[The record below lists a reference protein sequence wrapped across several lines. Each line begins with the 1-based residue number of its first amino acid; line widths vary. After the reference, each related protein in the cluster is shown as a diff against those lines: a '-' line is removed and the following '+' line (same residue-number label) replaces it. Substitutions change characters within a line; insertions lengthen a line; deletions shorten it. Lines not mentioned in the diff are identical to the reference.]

1 MAIGKMPY
9 GSIVPRPDHPPEAPV
24 QHGNRLGSETVKEA
38 RADQEPTDT
47 GHNEIF
53 RLAESRLD
61 RGNVVG
67 AWAAYERAMTLMAAD
82 RTSSGDLQLQY
93 ARSAGVALQEFGE
106 RYGNGEALLAAAAI
120 FRRALGYDI
129 DIGVTK
135 VYLGN
140 ALVRLAHQENSIELA
155 REARA
160 SFESALTELSS
171 TNLAF
176 FIRAKLNVVAT
187 SRLIAE
193 YEKDLPLID
202 RCITDLQTLATEL
215 AATASP
221 DRARAETALGNAI
234 LVRHHLSLDPEHGL
248 EEAVAAYRRAVALSD
263 DNIERAKNQID
274 LAAALSEADQPDE
287 AIKIC
292 TDLSR
297 ILSLEQFPL
306 AWADMEI
313 VRADALRTL
322 GESAPQAESTQEY
335 LDRAVQAYTGV
346 LDAGSW
352 PPVVRTKARIRLAG
366 TLVLLSTRQTIATTK
381 DLLKQAISLYDD
393 ALPDLA
399 PEDQLTLRA
408 GRDAVSEE
416 LNRWLSQDSDDINVE
431 FTDPEYD
438 NVIPL
443 ESSPQPSDNKAVRPM
458 TTLYEDFELFLRSH
472 GIVSHSIRADLL
484 RGILP
489 IIEAARKTSD
499 NVAKAKPKWKTRGGD
514 DLNLTPV
521 QFIQK
526 HYAAELAA
534 GILHK
539 GVIHSEDPD
548 LYRGLF
554 NWLNNPKNSL
564 PDDFDLPT
572 KSEWNT
578 RRLPEIGGLL
588 KSSQSGEAG
597 KQADPATR
605 ELIRLYEV
613 AKKRAG
619 KASRPPQPAR
629 RSRIRGPHAS

>member
-1 MAIGKMPY
+1 MAIGKMPRR
-9 GSIVPRPDHPPEAPV
+9 SVVPRPEHLPEAPLG
-24 QHGNRLGSETVKEA
+24 HGNRLGSGTAEEA
-38 RADQEPTDT
+38 RTRQGPTRTEHD
-47 GHNEIF
+47 EIS

-61 RGNVVG
+61 HSNVVG
-67 AWAAYERAMTLMAAD
+67 AWAAYERAMTLMAVDQTA
-82 RTSSGDLQLQY
+82 SGDLQLQY
-93 ARSAGVALQEFGE
+93 ARAAGVALQEFGE
-106 RYGNGEALLAAAAI
+106 RHGNTEALLAAAAI

-129 DIGVTK
+129 DTGVTK

-140 ALVRLAHQENSIELA
+140 AIVRIAHQENSIELA
-155 REARA
+155 REAQA

-171 TNLAF
+171 SANPAF
-176 FIRAKLNVVAT
+176 FVRAKLNIIAA
-187 SRLIAE
+187 SCLIAE

-202 RCITDLQTLATEL
+202 RCIADLQTLATEL
-215 AATASP
+215 AATTSP
-221 DRARAETALGNAI
+221 DRARAETELGNAI
-234 LVRHHLSLDPEHGL
+234 MARHHLSPEPEHGL
-248 EEAVAAYRRAVALSD
+248 DEAVAAYRRAVTLSD
-263 DNIERAKNQID
+263 DEFERAKYQID
-274 LAAALSEADQPDE
+274 LAAALSEADQSDE

-297 ILSLEQFPL
+297 ILSLERFPL
-306 AWADMEI
+306 AWANMEL
-313 VRADALRTL
+313 VRADVLSTL
-322 GESAPQAESTQEY
+322 GESDPQAESPQKY
-335 LDRAVQAYTGV
+335 LDQAVHVYSGV

-352 PPVVRTKARIRLAG
+352 PPAVRTKARIRLAG
-366 TLVLLSTRQTIATTK
+366 TLVLLSTRQTMAAAE

-399 PEDQLTLRA
+399 PDDQLALRA

-416 LNRWLSQDSDDINVE
+416 LNCRLSQYSDDINVE

-438 NVIPL
+438 NVISL
-443 ESSPQPSDNKAVRPM
+443 ESSPQPPDSKAVRPM
-458 TTLYEDFELFLRSH
+458 TTLYEDFELFLGSH

-484 RGILP
+484 RNILP

-499 NVAKAKPKWKTRGGD
+499 DASQAKPKWKTRGID
-514 DLNLTPV
+514 DLDLTPV

-554 NWLNNPKNSL
+554 NWLSNPKNSL
-564 PDDFDLPT
+564 PDNFDLPT

-578 RRLPEIGGLL
+578 RRLPEIGLL
-588 KSSQSGEAG
+588 KSSQSGKAG
-597 KQADPATR
+597 KQADPAAR

-613 AKKRAG
+613 AKKRAVR
-619 KASRPPQPAR
+619 ASQPPQPAR
-629 RSRIRGPHAS
+629 RSRIRGPRA